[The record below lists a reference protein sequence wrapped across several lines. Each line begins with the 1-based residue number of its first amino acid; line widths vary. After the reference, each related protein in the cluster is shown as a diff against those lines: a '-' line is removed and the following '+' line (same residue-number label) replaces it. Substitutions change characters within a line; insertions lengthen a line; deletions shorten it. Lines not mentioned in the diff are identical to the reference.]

1 MSGVAP
7 AGFDKSRPSIIM
19 VLKDRSGRHMAP
31 YIDDRERRERIA
43 RSQERS
49 RGYGIDHRRV
59 VSARIVSGPELARRL
74 EAGRPLLAA
83 AEPFIEQLYSF
94 VEGSGFFVLLT
105 DGEGC
110 ILKVLGD
117 EAILAKATSLEM
129 VPGAFMDE
137 ANIGTNAM
145 GTALAE
151 DAPVQISG
159 DEHFVAA
166 YHRWT
171 CSGAPIHDAEG
182 RIIGSLDLTGNRES
196 VHPHTLG
203 MVVAAAEAIGR
214 FLRIERANEE
224 LAIAKQYEET
234 IIESLSAGIVTA
246 DMGGQVRTASR
257 LAAEMFGYRVDGMR
271 RMKVGELVDGWDRI
285 RESLAA
291 GRPFQEEDL
300 SVNARSNK
308 VRFSVSAYPL
318 VGTEGETREAVLV
331 FKELRRVRKLANKI
345 MGRQAIYTFDKIVG
359 EDETFRRVLRFARKA
374 ACSRSTVLI
383 LGESG
388 TGKELFAQAMHN
400 ESERRDEPFVAINC
414 GAIPRTLVESELF
427 GYEEGAFTGA
437 KRAGQAGKFEIA
449 DGGTVFL
456 DEICE
461 MPLDLQTRLLRV
473 IEEGTICRVG
483 GTHDIPV
490 DVRVMAA
497 SNKDLREEVERGN
510 FRKDLYYRL
519 NVLPLVL
526 PPLRERR
533 GDIPVLIEY
542 FMGRISRKLNK
553 KPVRLPE
560 PYLRGLVEYAWPGNV
575 RELENLV
582 ELMINVEDIVPLP
595 GAKRVGEGAG
605 GASPAGIPDDI
616 LHDTDEALSLA
627 EVEKRHIER
636 TLRLHNGN
644 ISEAAL
650 VLGIGRTTL
659 YRKIEAM
666 GIAPRSPE

>member
-1 MSGVAP
+1 
-7 AGFDKSRPSIIM
+7 
-19 VLKDRSGRHMAP
+19 MAP

-43 RSQERS
+43 RSRERS
-49 RGYGIDHRRV
+49 RSYGIDRGRV
-59 VSARIVSGPELARRL
+59 ASARIISGAELEGKLAAKRS
-74 EAGRPLLAA
+74 LLAA
-83 AEPFIEQLYSF
+83 AEPFIDQLYSF
-94 VEGSGFFVLLT
+94 VEGSGFFAILT
-105 DGEGC
+105 DEEGC
-110 ILKVLGD
+110 ILKVVGD
-117 EAILAKATSLEM
+117 EGIMAAATVLAM
-129 VPGAFMDE
+129 VPGAYMDE
-137 ANIGTNAM
+137 ADIGTNAM
-145 GTALAE
+145 GTALA
-151 DAPVQISG
+151 DGAPVQISG
-159 DEHFVAA
+159 EEHFIAA
-166 YHRWT
+166 YHQWT
-171 CSGAPIHDAEG
+171 CSGAPIRGADG
-182 RIIGSLDLTGNRES
+182 RIIGSLDLTGERGS

-214 FLRIERANEE
+214 LLRLERANEE
-224 LAIAKQYEET
+224 LAMAKQYEET
-234 IIESLSAGIVTA
+234 VIESLSAGIVTA

-257 LAAEMFGYRVDGMR
+257 LAADMFGYGVEEMR
-271 RMKVGELVDGWDRI
+271 RMTVPGLVDGWDRI
-285 RESLAA
+285 RDSLAA

-300 SVNARSNK
+300 AVNARSNK

-318 VGTEGETREAVLV
+318 VGTEGETRDAVLV

-345 MGRQAIYTFDKIVG
+345 MGRQAIYTFEKIVG
-359 EDETFRRVLRFARKA
+359 EDEAFRRVLRFARKA
-374 ACSRSTVLI
+374 AESRSTVLI

-400 ESERRDEPFVAINC
+400 ASERRDEPFVAINC

-427 GYEEGAFTGA
+427 GYDEGAFTGA

-497 SNKDLREEVERGN
+497 SNKDLMEEVGRGN

-533 GDIPVLIEY
+533 KDIPVLIEY
-542 FMGRISRKLNK
+542 FMGRISRKLNR
-553 KPVRLPE
+553 KPVLLPE
-560 PYLRGLVEYAWPGNV
+560 AYLRSLMEYAWPGNV

-595 GAKRVGEGAG
+595 TAG
-605 GASPAGIPDDI
+605 GDGLRGVPQGRQAASGLAGMPIEI
-616 LHDTDEALSLA
+616 LRESDEALSLA

-644 ISEAAL
+644 ISEVAL

-666 GIAPRSPE
+666 GIVPRAPG

>member
-1 MSGVAP
+1 
-7 AGFDKSRPSIIM
+7 
-19 VLKDRSGRHMAP
+19 MAP

-49 RGYGIDHRRV
+49 RGYGIDHGRV
-59 VSARIVSGPELARRL
+59 TSARIISGTELARRL
-74 EAGRPLLAA
+74 EAKRSLLAA
-83 AEPFIEQLYSF
+83 AEPFIDQLYAF
-94 VEGSGFFVLLT
+94 VKGSGFFVLLT
-105 DGEGC
+105 DEEGC
-110 ILKVLGD
+110 ILKAVGD
-117 EAILAKATSLEM
+117 EPILSKATSLEM

-137 ANIGTNAM
+137 ASIGTNAM

-151 DAPVQISG
+151 DSPVQISG

-166 YHRWT
+166 YHQWT
-171 CSGAPIHDAEG
+171 CSGAPVHDAEG
-182 RIIGSLDLTGNRES
+182 RVIGSLDLTGNRES

-257 LAAEMFGYRVDGMR
+257 LVSEMR
-271 RMKVGELVDGWDRI
+271 RMTVGELVDGWDRI

-318 VGTEGETREAVLV
+318 VGTEGETRDAVLV

-359 EDETFRRVLRFARKA
+359 EDEAFRRVLRFAKKA
-374 ACSRSTVLI
+374 AGSRSTVLI

-400 ESERRDEPFVAINC
+400 ESGRRDEPFVAINC

-461 MPLDLQTRLLRV
+461 MPLDLQTQLLRV
-473 IEEGTICRVG
+473 IEEGTVCRVG

-497 SNKDLREEVERGN
+497 SNKDLMEEVERGN

-526 PPLRERR
+526 PPLRERP

-553 KPVRLPE
+553 KPVRLPDA
-560 PYLRGLVEYAWPGNV
+560 YLRSLVVYAWPGNV

-595 GAKRVGEGAG
+595 AARQAGAG
-605 GASPAGIPDDI
+605 TGGRSPRGPDEI
-616 LHDTDEALSLA
+616 LHEGDEALSLSLA

-636 TLRLHNGN
+636 SLRLHNGN
-644 ISEAAL
+644 ISEVAL